1 VPHYERG
8 GFERYRGGKS
18 GDHRGRGEDVLTH
31 WKSRISRDYDP
42 TEVKVSITD
51 SKKSLCE
58 TNATSGSVG
67 SANDLRTQDVLA
79 EFSRTGSG
87 PAKTA
92 TTYLAGETK
101 LEYVVR
107 AVLFAKGISTEDWE
121 RYRSAV
127 EEALEE
133 WSRQQDA

>member
-1 VPHYERG
+1 VRRG
-8 GFERYRGGKS
+8 CA
-18 GDHRGRGEDVLTH
+18 DH
-31 WKSRISRDYDP
+31 WKSRISRDSDP
-42 TEVKVSITD
+42 TDVKVSIAD
-51 SKKSLCE
+51 SKKSLRE
-58 TNATSGSVG
+58 TNDTSGSVG
-67 SANDLRTQDVLA
+67 SANVLRTLDVLA

-107 AVLFAKGISTEDWE
+107 AVLFAKGISTGAWE
-121 RYRSAV
+121 RYRTAV

-133 WSRQQDA
+133 WSRQDA

>member
-1 VPHYERG
+1 
-8 GFERYRGGKS
+8 
-18 GDHRGRGEDVLTH
+18 VLTH
-31 WKSRISRDYDP
+31 SKSRISRDSDP

-51 SKKSLCE
+51 LKKCLCE

-67 SANDLRTQDVLA
+67 SANDLRTQDILA

-107 AVLFAKGISTEDWE
+107 AVLFAKGISTDYWE
-121 RYRSAV
+121 RYRTAV

-133 WSRQQDA
+133 WSRQDA